1 MKKKFVKV
9 ALLSVLTCGLPAA
22 FTSCDDDGWK
32 DRTNVLDQE
41 MAEKGELIDKLSE
54 QAKALETQIAQCKSE
69 GEAAQKAA
77 DAAMEA
83 AKKAQTA
90 GDDAMAAAKAADAAA
105 KLAEAAAADAK
116 AEAAAALKAQYDEL
130 IALINANANEIAA
143 NKALIEGNKALIDQ
157 YKGLIDGNTVKIN
170 DNAGAIAKILEQLNS
185 FATSD
190 AVDSSLKEMAD
201 EINKKLEAAGVK
213 TDNALAE
220 LNGTVAG
227 INAAV
232 IALQGQADG
241 LGVQIAGLEDAMN
254 KQLGSLEANLS
265 AKIAAEATLR
275 ENGDKE
281 LQDQI
286 DALQAELK
294 KLNIA
299 TNIEEFT
306 KFIGETNTQLNALKA
321 YDKAL
326 EEKLGTIAG
335 QVAAADK
342 LIKENQDKI
351 AKLTTDLNAA
361 AEKAAANAKL
371 ISDQA
376 VLIKA
381 NADAIATAN
390 TNIEE
395 LKGEIT
401 NLYDN
406 VLPELSAAVDAQIES
421 INKNIDKLGEQIA
434 AVTPQLV
441 TFVMDQL
448 RGLVFIPNSF
458 VGGIESALSYNMRY
472 FPLTTRSGSSNT
484 VTANINNVTYKIA
497 NRQVWDLGVAAN
509 AKEIEYSPI
518 TEISYHLNPTSAKV
532 NYEDLAIVSNDAE
545 ILSRAAKA
553 GIELD
558 KTYNDNK
565 GLKIENGVLSVAITG
580 DASVYGN
587 TNKMPVFA
595 LQANVYSE
603 DKDGETVKT
612 TVTSDYA
619 MFAQMNV
626 TPDCFQFN
634 KVSYINE
641 FGQAQGREPREVH
654 ETIGAAL
661 SNLPVNVA
669 WNGSVNIGSVLEI
682 VYNDTQRGEKGIWS
696 NAEEWGKFGLKLNFA
711 LIDYTIGNNTVSESS
726 WASIDPETG
735 VLTACVN
742 GDASK
747 QSTDALGHMPLV
759 YVTATDGDNVVIK
772 GFIRVKIVPSESDY
786 KTAVLSYDNVD
797 FNCETSNGIET
808 NENILNMMLETTGLS
823 MDVFLANYKPD
834 TRIVK
839 ETYENGIEY
848 DVVYMNQYQY
858 DGVFLPLIRNGKDEE
873 IGEVLFQELANH
885 AEHVGGEIIKP
896 EYHFVWAL
904 DTEAKQIAYEKAKH
918 TATTYVCFKSDDED
932 VFPYVYL
939 PMQITV
945 NDKPVANVGDKME
958 ARWFRNLTTA
968 LLNVEQ
974 PTNNKFVETI
984 KTDLNFLWQGSK
996 PTFKQISGKPAIDD
1010 KTYATQNGLAGGY
1023 RYYFPDAQ
1031 KNIEYEVNGEKATV
1045 KFTVTNKTNPCLIG
1059 GNYSNANMGNH
1070 ALLVVKDNEFVSN
1083 GEYSNDAIYAN
1094 GKLLATLDQQTGVV
1108 TLATTPEAQTLLNLF
1123 ASDGNGLDRT
1133 NAKLQVQ
1140 VGVVAYNKCGI
1151 ALELKENAVIPSTFL
1166 RPINIVPSTK
1176 TLDFTDA
1183 TENGSKVDVY
1193 SLLDFSD
1200 WRSVG
1205 FANNEWLFA
1214 YYNVKGVTVHTKK
1227 IRSNAGTIDSDP
1239 TKFVVDASVNEA
1251 FNQDEESPTNF
1262 VASDVKQG
1270 SNSSIKSRVQK
1281 AFGKIVYDNKRLN
1294 IQKFEVIIPMTIDY
1308 ELGSFDVEVKCVV
1321 NATK

>member
-170 DNAGAIAKILEQLNS
+170 DNAGAIAKILELLNS

-241 LGVQIAGLEDAMN
+241 LGVQIAGLEEAMN

-299 TNIEEFT
+299 TNLEEFT

-351 AKLTTDLNAA
+351 SKLTTDLNAA

-401 NLYDN
+401 KLYDT
-406 VLPELSAAVDAQIES
+406 VLPELSGYIGAIDAQLNIINDS
-421 INKNIDKLGEQIA
+421 IDELGDRIA

-472 FPLTTRSGSSNT
+472 LPLTPVSGSSNT
-484 VTANINNVTYKIA
+484 ATEDINNVTYKIA
-497 NRQVWDLGVAAN
+497 NRQVWDLAVAAN
-509 AKEIEYSPI
+509 AKDNEFSPV

-626 TPDCFQFN
+626 RPEAIQFN
-634 KVSYINE
+634 KAAFIKE
-641 FGQAQGREPREVH
+641 FGQEQARGNKEVFSKL
-654 ETIGAAL
+654 TANTFA
-661 SNLPVNVA
+661 NLPAVNVA
-669 WNGSVNIGSVLEI
+669 WDGTADLGSVLEI
-682 VYNDTQRGEKGIWS
+682 TYRDIQRNENGTWTT
-696 NAEEWGKFGLKLNFA
+696 AEEWSKFGLKMNFS
-711 LIDYTIGNNTVSESS
+711 LIDYTIGSSTVSESS

-747 QSTDALGHMPLV
+747 HSTDALGHMPLV
-759 YVTATDGDNVVIK
+759 YVNITEGDNVVLQ
-772 GFIRVKIVPSESDY
+772 GFIRVKIVPSEADY
-786 KTAVLSYDNVD
+786 KTEVLTYNNVD
-797 FNCETSNGIET
+797 FSCEASHGIET
-808 NENILNMMLETTGLS
+808 NENILNMMLEVTGLS
-823 MDVFLANYKPD
+823 KNVFLAHYTPD
-834 TRIVK
+834 TRTVD
-839 ETYENGIEY
+839 Y
-848 DVVYMNQYQY
+848 DIFMNQFQNI
-858 DGVFLPLIRNGKDEE
+858 DGVWSQLNNE
-873 IGEVLFQELANH
+873 IGEVYFQSLEA
-885 AEHVGGEIIKP
+885 GDIKP
-896 EYHFVWAL
+896 EYHFDWNL
-904 DTEAKQIAYEKAKH
+904 DTEAKQMAYEKANH
-918 TATTYVCFKSDDED
+918 TATTYVCFKSDDAN
-932 VFPYVYL
+932 VYPYVYL
-939 PMQITV
+939 PMQVTV
-945 NDKPVANVGDKME
+945 NAKPVANVGDKME

-974 PTNNKFVETI
+974 PTDGKFVKTI
-984 KTDLNFLWQGSK
+984 TTDLNLLWQGSK
-996 PTFKQISGKPAIDD
+996 PTFKQISGKPAIEAS
-1010 KTYATQNGLAGGY
+1010 TYATQNGLAGGY

-1031 KNIEYEVNGEKATV
+1031 KNIDGV

-1094 GKLLATLDQQTGVV
+1094 GKLLASLDQKTGVV
-1108 TLATTPEAQTLLNLF
+1108 TLATTPEAQTLLNKF
-1123 ASDGNGLDRT
+1123 ASDGDGLDRT

-1183 TENGSKVDVY
+1183 TENGSKVNVY

-1227 IRSNAGTIDSDP
+1227 IRSNAGTIDSAPD
-1239 TKFVVDASVNEA
+1239 KFVVDASVNEA
-1251 FNQDEESPTNF
+1251 FSIEGNSNTNF
-1262 VASDVKQG
+1262 VASEVKQG
-1270 SNSSIKSRVQK
+1270 SNSSIKSRVQN
-1281 AFGKIVYDNKRLN
+1281 AFGKIVYDNTRLN

>member
-130 IALINANANEIAA
+130 IALINANAKEIAA

-299 TNIEEFT
+299 TNLEEFT

-401 NLYDN
+401 KLYDT
-406 VLPELSAAVDAQIES
+406 VLPELSGYIGAIDAQLNIINNS
-421 INKNIDKLGEQIA
+421 IDELGDRIA
-434 AVTPQLV
+434 SVTPQLV

-472 FPLTTRSGSSNT
+472 LPLTPVSGSSNT
-484 VTANINNVTYKIA
+484 ATEDINNVIYKIA
-497 NRQVWDLGVAAN
+497 NRQVWDLAVAAN
-509 AKEIEYSPI
+509 AKDNEFSPV

-626 TPDCFQFN
+626 RPEAIQFN
-634 KVSYINE
+634 KAAFIKE
-641 FGQAQGREPREVH
+641 FGQEQARGNKEVFSKL
-654 ETIGAAL
+654 TANTFA
-661 SNLPVNVA
+661 NLPAVNVA
-669 WNGSVNIGSVLEI
+669 WDGTADLGSVLEI
-682 VYNDTQRGEKGIWS
+682 TYRDIQRNENGTWTT
-696 NAEEWGKFGLKLNFA
+696 AEEWSKFGLKMNFS
-711 LIDYTIGNNTVSESS
+711 LIDYTIGSSTVSESS

-747 QSTDALGHMPLV
+747 HSTDALGHMPLV
-759 YVTATDGDNVVIK
+759 YVNITEGDNVVLQ
-772 GFIRVKIVPSESDY
+772 GFIRVKIVPSEADY
-786 KTAVLSYDNVD
+786 KTEVLTYNNVD
-797 FNCETSNGIET
+797 FSCETSKDIET
-808 NENILNMMLETTGLS
+808 NENILNMMLAATQLS
-823 MDVFLANYKPD
+823 KDVFLKHYKADARAVNPD
-834 TRIVK
+834 DIYSIDSIMTQFQNI
-839 ETYENGIEY
+839 
-848 DVVYMNQYQY
+848 
-858 DGVFLPLIRNGKDEE
+858 DGVWSPLGVEKE
-873 IGEVLFQELANH
+873 IGEIYFYSLGA
-885 AEHVGGEIIKP
+885 GDIKP
-896 EYHFVWAL
+896 EYHFDWNL
-904 DTEAKQIAYEKAKH
+904 DTEAKQMAYEKANH
-918 TATTYVCFKSDDED
+918 TATTYVCFKSDDAD
-932 VFPYVYL
+932 VYPYVYL
-939 PMQITV
+939 PMQVTV
-945 NDKPVANVGDKME
+945 NAKPVANVGDKME

-974 PTNNKFVETI
+974 PTNGKFVETI
-984 KTDLNFLWQGSK
+984 KTDLNLLWQGSK
-996 PTFKQISGKPAIDD
+996 PTFKQISGKPEIKAE
-1010 KTYATQNGLAGGY
+1010 TYATQNGLAGGY

-1031 KNIEYEVNGEKATV
+1031 KNIDGV

-1070 ALLVVKDNEFVSN
+1070 ALLVVKDGGFVSN

-1094 GKLLATLDQQTGVV
+1094 GKLLASLDQETGVV
-1108 TLATTPEAQTLLNLF
+1108 TLATTPEAQTLLNKF
-1123 ASDGNGLDRT
+1123 ASDGDGLDRT

-1140 VGVVAYNKCGI
+1140 VGVVAYNSCGI

-1227 IRSNAGTIDSDP
+1227 IRSNAGTIDSAPD
-1239 TKFVVDASVNEA
+1239 KFVVDASVNEA
-1251 FNQDEESPTNF
+1251 FSIEGNSNTNF
-1262 VASDVKQG
+1262 VASEVKQG
-1270 SNSSIKSRVQK
+1270 SNSSIKSRVQN
-1281 AFGKIVYDNKRLN
+1281 AFGKIVYDNTRLN

>member
-32 DRTNVLDQE
+32 DRTNVLDKE

-105 KLAEAAAADAK
+105 KLAEAAAAEAK
-116 AEAAAALKAQYDEL
+116 AEAAASLKAQYDEL
-130 IALINANANEIAA
+130 IALINANAKEIAA

-185 FATSD
+185 FATND

-241 LGVQIAGLEDAMN
+241 LGVQISGLEEAMN
-254 KQLGSLEANLS
+254 NQLGTLEANLS

-281 LQDQI
+281 LQNQI

-299 TNIEEFT
+299 TNLEEFT
-306 KFIGETNTQLNALKA
+306 KFIGETNTQINALKA

-351 AKLTTDLNAA
+351 AKLTTDLNSA

-376 VLIKA
+376 VLIKT

-390 TNIEE
+390 TNIDE

-401 NLYDN
+401 KLYDT
-406 VLPELSAAVDAQIES
+406 VLPELSGYIGAIDAQLNIVNNS
-421 INKNIDKLGEQIA
+421 IDELGERIA

-472 FPLTTRSGSSNT
+472 LPLTTVSGSSNT
-484 VTANINNVTYKIA
+484 VTLPVNGVDYKIA
-497 NRQVWDLGVAAN
+497 NRPVWDLGVAAN
-509 AKEIEYSPI
+509 AKDNEFSPV

-532 NYEDLAIVSNDAE
+532 NYEDLTIVSTDAE

-553 GIELD
+553 GIKLD
-558 KTYNDNK
+558 KSYNDNK

-626 TPDCFQFN
+626 RPEAIQFN
-634 KVSYINE
+634 KAAFIKE
-641 FGQAQGREPREVH
+641 FGQEQARGNKEVFSKL
-654 ETIGAAL
+654 TANTPNNPFA
-661 SNLPVNVA
+661 NLPAVNVA
-669 WNGSVNIGSVLEI
+669 YDGTADLGSVLEI
-682 VYNDTQRGEKGIWS
+682 TYRDIQRNENGTWS
-696 NAEEWGKFGLKLNFA
+696 SAEEWSKFGLKMNFS
-711 LIDYTIGNNTVSESS
+711 LIDYTIGNSSVSESS
-726 WASIDPETG
+726 WASIDPATG
-735 VLTACVN
+735 ILTACVN

-747 QSTDALGHMPLV
+747 HSTDALGHQPLV
-759 YVTATDGDNVVIK
+759 YVNVTEGNNVVLQ
-772 GFIRVKIVPSESDY
+772 GFIRVKIVPSAADY
-786 KTAVLSYDNVD
+786 KTEVLTYKSVD
-797 FNCETSNGIET
+797 FSCEESLGMET
-808 NENILNMMLETTGLS
+808 NENILNMMLEVTGLS
-823 MDVFLANYKPD
+823 KDVFLAHYEPD
-834 TRIVK
+834 SREIDYNVF
-839 ETYENGIEY
+839 
-848 DVVYMNQYQY
+848 MNQFQNI
-858 DGVFLPLIRNGKDEE
+858 DGVWSHLNNNE
-873 IGEVLFQELANH
+873 IGEVYLQTLEA
-885 AEHVGGEIIKP
+885 GDIKP
-896 EYHFVWAL
+896 EYHFDWNL
-904 DTEAKQIAYEKAKH
+904 DTEAKQMVYEKANH
-918 TATTYVCFKSDDED
+918 TATTYVCFKSDDAD

-939 PMQITV
+939 PMQIAV
-945 NDKPVANVGDKME
+945 NAKPVANVGDKME

-974 PTNNKFVETI
+974 PTNNKFVSTI
-984 KTDLNFLWQGSK
+984 ATDLNLLWQGSK
-996 PTFKQISGKPAIDD
+996 PSFKQISGQPAI
-1010 KTYATQNGLAGGY
+1010 KAATYATQNGLAGGY
-1023 RYYFPDAQ
+1023 RYYFPNAQ
-1031 KNIEYEVNGEKATV
+1031 KNIDGVN
-1045 KFTVTNKTNPCLIG
+1045 FTVTNKTNPCLIG

-1070 ALLVVKDNEFVSN
+1070 ALLVVKDGGFVNN

-1094 GKLLATLDQQTGVV
+1094 GKLLASLNQQTGVI
-1108 TLATTPEAQTLLNLF
+1108 TLATTPEAQTLLNKF

-1140 VGVVAYNKCGI
+1140 VGVVAYNECGI

-1166 RPINIVPSTK
+1166 RPINIVPTTK

-1183 TENGSKVDVY
+1183 TENGSKVNVY
-1193 SLLDFSD
+1193 GLLDFSD

-1214 YYNVKGVTVHTKK
+1214 YYNVKGVTVHTQQ

-1239 TKFVVDASVNEA
+1239 TKFVVDASVNAA
-1251 FNQDEESPTNF
+1251 FSIEGNSSTGF

-1270 SNSSIKSRVQK
+1270 SNSSIKSRVQN
-1281 AFGKIVYDNKRLN
+1281 AFGKIVYDNKLLN
-1294 IQKFEVIIPMTIDY
+1294 VQKFEVIIPMTIDY

>member
-32 DRTNVLDQE
+32 DRTNVLDEE

-105 KLAEAAAADAK
+105 KLAEAAAAEAK
-116 AEAAAALKAQYDEL
+116 AEAAASLKAQYDEL
-130 IALINANANEIAA
+130 IALINANAKEIAA

-185 FATSD
+185 FATND

-241 LGVQIAGLEDAMN
+241 LGVQISGLEEAMN
-254 KQLGSLEANLS
+254 NQLGTLEANLS

-281 LQDQI
+281 LQNQI

-299 TNIEEFT
+299 TNLEEFT
-306 KFIGETNTQLNALKA
+306 KFIGETNTQINALKA

-351 AKLTTDLNAA
+351 AKLTTDLNSA

-371 ISDQA
+371 ISNQA
-376 VLIKA
+376 VLIKT

-390 TNIEE
+390 TNIDE

-401 NLYDN
+401 KLYDT
-406 VLPELSAAVDAQIES
+406 VLPELSGYIGAIDAQLNIVNNS
-421 INKNIDKLGEQIA
+421 IDELGERIA

-472 FPLTTRSGSSNT
+472 LPLTTVSGSSNT
-484 VTANINNVTYKIA
+484 VTLPVNGVDYKIA
-497 NRQVWDLGVAAN
+497 NRPVWDLGVAAN
-509 AKEIEYSPI
+509 AKDNEFSPV

-532 NYEDLAIVSNDAE
+532 NYEDLTIVSTDAE

-553 GIELD
+553 GIKLD
-558 KTYNDNK
+558 KSYNDNK

-626 TPDCFQFN
+626 RPEAIQFN
-634 KVSYINE
+634 KAAFINE
-641 FGQAQGREPREVH
+641 FGQEQARGNKEVFSKL
-654 ETIGAAL
+654 GANTFA
-661 SNLPVNVA
+661 NLPAVNVA
-669 WNGSVNIGSVLEI
+669 YDGTADLGSVLEI
-682 VYNDTQRGEKGIWS
+682 TYRDIQRNENGTWS
-696 NAEEWGKFGLKLNFA
+696 SAEEWSKFGLKMNFS
-711 LIDYTIGNNTVSESS
+711 LIDYTIGNSSVSESS
-726 WASIDPETG
+726 WASIDPATG
-735 VLTACVN
+735 ILTACVN

-747 QSTDALGHMPLV
+747 HSTDALGHQPLV
-759 YVTATDGDNVVIK
+759 YVNVTEGNNVVLQ
-772 GFIRVKIVPSESDY
+772 GFIRVKIVPSAADY
-786 KTAVLSYDNVD
+786 KTEVLTYNSVD
-797 FNCETSNGIET
+797 FSCKTSAGTET
-808 NENILNMMLETTGLS
+808 NENILNMMLEVTGLS
-823 MDVFLANYKPD
+823 KDVFLAHYKPD
-834 TRIVK
+834 VRTVDYPDGAID
-839 ETYENGIEY
+839 IF
-848 DVVYMNQYQY
+848 MNQFQNI
-858 DGVFLPLIRNGKDEE
+858 DGVWSHLNNNE
-873 IGEVLFQELANH
+873 IGEVYFQSLEADN
-885 AEHVGGEIIKP
+885 IKP
-896 EYHFVWAL
+896 EYHFDWNL
-904 DTEAKQIAYEKAKH
+904 DTEAKQMVYEKANH
-918 TATTYVCFKSDDED
+918 TATTYVCFKSDDAD

-939 PMQITV
+939 PMQIAV
-945 NDKPVANVGDKME
+945 NAKPVANVGDKME

-974 PTNNKFVETI
+974 PTNNKFVSTI
-984 KTDLNFLWQGSK
+984 ATDLNLLWQGSK
-996 PTFKQISGKPAIDD
+996 PSFKQISGQPAI
-1010 KTYATQNGLAGGY
+1010 KAATYATQNGLAGGY
-1023 RYYFPDAQ
+1023 RYYFPNAQ
-1031 KNIEYEVNGEKATV
+1031 KNIDGVN
-1045 KFTVTNKTNPCLIG
+1045 FTVTNKTNPCLIG

-1070 ALLVVKDNEFVSN
+1070 ALLVVKDGGFVSN

-1094 GKLLATLDQQTGVV
+1094 GKLLASLNQQTGVI
-1108 TLATTPEAQTLLNLF
+1108 TLATTPEAQTLLNKF

-1140 VGVVAYNKCGI
+1140 VGVVAYNECGI

-1166 RPINIVPSTK
+1166 RPINIVPTTK

-1183 TENGSKVDVY
+1183 TENGSKVNVY
-1193 SLLDFSD
+1193 GLLDFSD

-1205 FANNEWLFA
+1205 FTNNEWLFA
-1214 YYNVKGVTVHTKK
+1214 YYNVKGVTVHTQQ

-1239 TKFVVDASVNEA
+1239 TKFVVDASVNAA
-1251 FNQDEESPTNF
+1251 FSIEGNSSTGF

-1270 SNSSIKSRVQK
+1270 SNSSIKSRVQN
-1281 AFGKIVYDNKRLN
+1281 AFGKIVYDNKLLN
-1294 IQKFEVIIPMTIDY
+1294 VQKFEVIIPMTIDY

>member
-32 DRTNVLDQE
+32 DRTNVLDEE

-116 AEAAAALKAQYDEL
+116 AEAAASLKAQYDEL
-130 IALINANANEIAA
+130 IALINANAKEIAA

-185 FATSD
+185 FATND

-241 LGVQIAGLEDAMN
+241 LGVQISGLEEAMN
-254 KQLGSLEANLS
+254 NQLGTLEANLS

-281 LQDQI
+281 LQNQI

-299 TNIEEFT
+299 TNLEEFT
-306 KFIGETNTQLNALKA
+306 KFIGETNTQINALKA

-351 AKLTTDLNAA
+351 AKLTTDLNSA

-376 VLIKA
+376 VLIKT

-390 TNIEE
+390 TNIDE

-401 NLYDN
+401 KLYDT
-406 VLPELSAAVDAQIES
+406 VLPELSGYIGAIDAQLNIVNNS
-421 INKNIDKLGEQIA
+421 IDELGERIA

-472 FPLTTRSGSSNT
+472 LPLTTRSGSSNT
-484 VTANINNVTYKIA
+484 VTTTINNVTYKIA
-497 NRQVWDLGVAAN
+497 NRPVWDLGVAAN
-509 AKEIEYSPI
+509 AKEIEFSPI

-558 KTYNDNK
+558 KSYNDNK

-580 DASVYGN
+580 NASVYGN

-634 KVSYINE
+634 KAAYINE
-641 FGQAQGREPREVH
+641 FGQAQGRELRDVH
-654 ETIGAAL
+654 PTIGGAL
-661 SNLPVNVA
+661 SNIPVNVA
-669 WNGSVNIGSVLEI
+669 WNGSVNLGSVLEI
-682 VYNDTQRGEKGIWS
+682 VYNDTQRGEKRIWS
-696 NAEEWGKFGLKLNFA
+696 TAEEWGKFGLKLNFA
-711 LIDYTIGNNTVSESS
+711 LIDYTIGNSSVSESS

-747 QSTDALGHMPLV
+747 QSTDELGHMPLV
-759 YVTATDGDNVVIK
+759 YVTATEGDNVVIK
-772 GFIRVKIVPSESDY
+772 GFIRVKIVPSAADY
-786 KTAVLSYDNVD
+786 KTEVLTYNSVD
-797 FNCETSNGIET
+797 FSCKESLGMET
-808 NENILNMMLETTGLS
+808 NENILNMMLEVTGLS
-823 MDVFLANYKPD
+823 KDVFLKHYKADARALYPND
-834 TRIVK
+834 INSIDSIMTQFQNI
-839 ETYENGIEY
+839 
-848 DVVYMNQYQY
+848 
-858 DGVFLPLIRNGKDEE
+858 DGAWSPLGVEKE
-873 IGEVLFQELANH
+873 IGEIYFRSLA
-885 AEHVGGEIIKP
+885 AGDIKP
-896 EYHFVWAL
+896 EYHFDWNL
-904 DTEAKQIAYEKAKH
+904 DTEAKQVVYEKSNH
-918 TATTYVCFKSDDED
+918 TATIYACFKSDDPD

-939 PMQITV
+939 PMQIAV
-945 NDKPVANVGDKME
+945 NAKPVANVGDKME

-974 PTNNKFVETI
+974 PTNNKFVSTI
-984 KTDLNFLWQGSK
+984 ATDLNLLWQGSK
-996 PTFKQISGKPAIDD
+996 PSFKQISGQPAI
-1010 KTYATQNGLAGGY
+1010 KAATYATQNGLAGGY
-1023 RYYFPDAQ
+1023 RYYFPNAQ
-1031 KNIEYEVNGEKATV
+1031 KNIDGVN
-1045 KFTVTNKTNPCLIG
+1045 FTVTNKTNPCLIG

-1070 ALLVVKDNEFVSN
+1070 ALLVVKDGGFVSN

-1094 GKLLATLDQQTGVV
+1094 GKLLASLNQQTGVI
-1108 TLATTPEAQTLLNLF
+1108 TLATTPEAQTLLNKF

-1140 VGVVAYNKCGI
+1140 VGVVAYNECGI

-1166 RPINIVPSTK
+1166 RPINIVPTTK

-1183 TENGSKVDVY
+1183 TENGSKVNVY
-1193 SLLDFSD
+1193 NLLDFSD
-1200 WRSVG
+1200 WRSVA

-1214 YYNVKGVTVHTKK
+1214 YYNVKGVKVHTEK

-1239 TKFVVDASVNEA
+1239 TKFVVDASVNAA
-1251 FNQDEESPTNF
+1251 FSIEGNSSTGF

-1270 SNSSIKSRVQK
+1270 SNSSIKSRVQN
-1281 AFGKIVYDNKRLN
+1281 AFGKIVYDNKLLN
-1294 IQKFEVIIPMTIDY
+1294 VQKFEVIIPMTIDY